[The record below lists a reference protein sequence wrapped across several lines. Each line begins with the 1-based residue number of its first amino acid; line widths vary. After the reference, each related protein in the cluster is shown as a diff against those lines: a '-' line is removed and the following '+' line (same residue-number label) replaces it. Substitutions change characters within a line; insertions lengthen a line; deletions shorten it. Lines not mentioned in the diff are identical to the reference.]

1 MTVGVP
7 LMLPVVELRVRP
19 VGSAGEMAN
28 VAMAPPVL
36 VSVTGGI
43 ESPRVRVEL
52 VVEMERTATGSLMV
66 MVKVRD
72 ADPPELLAQN
82 V

>member
-1 MTVGVP
+1 
-7 LMLPVVELRVRP
+7 MLPVVELRVRP
-19 VGSAGEMAN
+19 AGSAGEMAN

-66 MVKVRD
+66 MV
-72 ADPPELLAQN
+72 
-82 V
+82 

>member
-1 MTVGVP
+1 
-7 LMLPVVELRVRP
+7 MLPVVELRVRP
-19 VGSAGEMAN
+19 AGKAGEMAN

-36 VSVTGGI
+36 VSVIGDI
-43 ESPRVRVEL
+43 DRPRLSVEL
-52 VVEMERTATGSLMV
+52 VVENESTATGSLMV

-72 ADPPELLAQN
+72 TEPPVLLAQN